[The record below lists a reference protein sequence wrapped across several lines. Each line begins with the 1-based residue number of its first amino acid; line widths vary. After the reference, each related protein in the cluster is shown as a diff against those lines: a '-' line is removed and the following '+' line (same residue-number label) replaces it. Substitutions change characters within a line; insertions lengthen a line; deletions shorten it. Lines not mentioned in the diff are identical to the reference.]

1 MDWLE
6 LGLYLM
12 IYSFFGW
19 CIEVVYYAVAKR
31 TFRNRGFLTLP
42 FLLSYGAA
50 FDLMLLALPALT
62 GRYVMQF
69 LFTMAAMSVA
79 ESVADH
85 LNRQLGPNVDWGEA
99 RSRLLGGSLR
109 GLISSALIA
118 GACYAVYLM
127 VHPLVLG
134 LMALVPTAV
143 KRAVLWALL
152 ALMEIGRAHV

>member
-69 LFTMAAMSVA
+69 LFTMVRLQRMCFSV
-79 ESVADH
+79 
-85 LNRQLGPNVDWGEA
+85 
-99 RSRLLGGSLR
+99 
-109 GLISSALIA
+109 
-118 GACYAVYLM
+118 
-127 VHPLVLG
+127 
-134 LMALVPTAV
+134 
-143 KRAVLWALL
+143 
-152 ALMEIGRAHV
+152 